1 VSNQPQRAQGVMA
14 DVLLGVH
21 GRSEPIFSEHS
32 SQAPPVHGQ
41 FGVRLTHSAHDS
53 WRNLGI
59 SKALWRFNMS

>member
-1 VSNQPQRAQGVMA
+1 MA